1 MDKDYHK
8 INKETYE
15 MQLKLHL
22 SGYYS
27 SRLIV
32 NMYPLATDEC
42 SLIYELYF
50 PSSSIDS
57 STVQISAASSVETIS
72 KVTTNVFS
80 DPTRAIIHYIIHYII
95 IIIIIIIIRK
105 YNNVALNRLTIDMV
119 LKNKTGVACVNNLTI
134 LLFTESKDTNIVLIQ
149 VFGI

>member
-1 MDKDYHK
+1 
-8 INKETYE
+8 

-80 DPTRAIIHYIIHYII
+80 DDSRSISHIH
-95 IIIIIIIIRK
+95 K
-105 YNNVALNRLTIDMV
+105 YNNVDPNCLMIGMV
-119 LKNKTGVACVNNLTI
+119 LKNK
-134 LLFTESKDTNIVLIQ
+134 S
-149 VFGI
+149 GIA